1 MYLILAISDYPHRS
15 TYLFPQRPPLVS
27 QQRPKTDVTYRSI
40 PHQSLFSL
48 VRATGTRG
56 FVDQIWGAF

>member
-1 MYLILAISDYPHRS
+1 MYLILAIPDYPHRS
-15 TYLFPQRPPLVS
+15 TYLFPPRPSLVS

-40 PHQSLFSL
+40 PYQSLFSL

-56 FVDQIWGAF
+56 FVDQI